1 MKADVITM
9 IVISGLTI
17 KIHKG
22 NAAGFQLKLT
32 GDELP
37 GNGTIIRFRVRKS
50 DTYKS
55 YVIEKLI
62 PIEDGTVDVD
72 FYPEDTAN
80 LVPGDYHWNLAIL
93 YENGDEPWTL
103 LEDAPRF
110 VILPEDGRCG
120 V

>member
-9 IVISGLTI
+9 ITISGLTI

-32 GDELP
+32 GEGLP
-37 GNGTIIRFRVRKS
+37 EDNTIIRFRVRKGE
-50 DTYKS
+50 TYKN

-62 PIEDGTVDVD
+62 PIEDGIVDVD

-80 LVPGDYHWNLAIL
+80 LVPGNYYWNLAIL
-93 YENGDEPWTL
+93 YEDGDEPWTL
-103 LEDAPRF
+103 LEEAPRF